1 MEPNIQVSGT
11 DLKRLRQ
18 DENRKM
24 PQENNRNLIGG
35 QSIFGLCASKL
46 RSSAST
52 LTKQFSTHVPMATVP
67 ARWRRCS
74 GLAWQLL
81 GELGLLAA

>member
-1 MEPNIQVSGT
+1 MRVSDT
-11 DLKRLRQ
+11 DLKRHRQ

-24 PQENNRNLIGG
+24 PQENNKNLIGG
-35 QSIFGLCASKL
+35 QSIFELCASKL

-52 LTKQFSTHVPMATVP
+52 LAKQFSTHVPMATVL
-67 ARWRRCS
+67 ARWRRCN

-81 GELGLLAA
+81 GELGLLAS